1 MKRYVKNGS
10 TTSTVLL
17 LILCVALVAGV
28 FYVPAIVSELTYAV
42 ESGRAR
48 AAREAL
54 GATSAGDE
62 SLVFH
67 NVAEALR
74 PSVVSITSVKHQAQG
89 PRDASDLW
97 SVIPRSFKP
106 QEENWRGRRI
116 QLSYESPPRERSYVQ
131 QGFGSGFVISED
143 GFILTNNHVV
153 KDADE
158 VTVILSDEREFRAE
172 VIGTDPATDVA
183 VIRIDTNELVPV
195 AIGDSDGVRVGE
207 QVLAIG
213 SPLGL
218 EQTVTAGII
227 SAKGRANV
235 GIADYEDFIQ
245 TDAAI
250 NPGNSGGPLVN
261 LKGEVIG
268 INTAIASR
276 TGGSMGIGFAI
287 PSNMA
292 RVIERAIIE
301 KGRVERGWL
310 GVVTQELTPELSS
323 TFRYDS
329 TAGVLVSDVVANS
342 PAQKA
347 GIKAGDIL
355 TDYNDRPL
363 SNPTQLRNAV
373 AETEP
378 GVTVTVKVFR
388 DGSTKAFEVAIGHRG
403 ETELAE
409 RMERQMPNDGDDSD
423 SAREEGQLAAAELG
437 VEVEPLSEGFRRRL
451 RIPSG
456 LNGVVVTEM
465 SPVGLA
471 YQAGIRPGDLIEA
484 VGQSPVST
492 ASEFDEALQ
501 DASLR
506 DGLRLTVVRDGVRRF
521 LMVRS

>member
-1 MKRYVKNGS
+1 
-10 TTSTVLL
+10 
-17 LILCVALVAGV
+17 
-28 FYVPAIVSELTYAV
+28 
-42 ESGRAR
+42 
-48 AAREAL
+48 
-54 GATSAGDE
+54 
-62 SLVFH
+62 
-67 NVAEALR
+67 
-74 PSVVSITSVKHQAQG
+74 
-89 PRDASDLW
+89 
-97 SVIPRSFKP
+97 
-106 QEENWRGRRI
+106 
-116 QLSYESPPRERSYVQ
+116 
-131 QGFGSGFVISED
+131 
-143 GFILTNNHVV
+143 
-153 KDADE
+153 
-158 VTVILSDEREFRAE
+158 
-172 VIGTDPATDVA
+172 
-183 VIRIDTNELVPV
+183 
-195 AIGDSDGVRVGE
+195 
-207 QVLAIG
+207 
-213 SPLGL
+213 
-218 EQTVTAGII
+218 
-227 SAKGRANV
+227 
-235 GIADYEDFIQ
+235 
-245 TDAAI
+245 
-250 NPGNSGGPLVN
+250 
-261 LKGEVIG
+261 
-268 INTAIASR
+268 
-276 TGGSMGIGFAI
+276 FAI

-484 VGQSPVST
+484 VGQTPVST